1 MDRFWIYLGS
11 KIKKVYYFTEKGR
24 ASTLSL
30 DIRNTMQVPNTPL
43 PEFALDVPYEGRTA
57 LRRVLSC
64 LALSCWAS
72 HKSWWMLLSRHLSG
86 HMVIVVSLSLKWE
99 AWHCW
104 RLINLCQMNEW
115 ERLMRLCTGGV
126 YIRLW
131 ASHQSWSIWW
141 ELPKAWDPSGG
152 FLLITSGVL
161 KKNDQNILNGND
173 LENGKGLTNW
183 KMKIVTSEAT
193 TLA

>member
-1 MDRFWIYLGS
+1 MKHHAGPEHPSSRICTRCALWRAHSSAKSPFLPGPLLLG
-11 KIKKVYYFTEKGR
+11 FTQKLVN
-24 ASTLSL
+24 AF
-30 DIRNTMQVPNTPL
+30 I
-43 PEFALDVPYEGRTA
+43 TA
-57 LRRVLSC
+57 LIRAHGNCCSPLS
-64 LALSCWAS
+64 
-72 HKSWWMLLSRHLSG
+72 
-86 HMVIVVSLSLKWE
+86 KWE

-115 ERLMRLCTGGV
+115 ERLMRHCTGRV

-161 KKNDQNILNGND
+161 KKNYQNILNGND

-193 TLA
+193 KLA